1 MEEDPFC
8 AETRVFCVEIELLHA
23 ETRVFCVEIE
33 LLRRNVT
40 LFRGKI
46 AHVP

>member
-8 AETRVFCVEIELLHA
+8 A